1 MPVIDD
7 NILSRRLITLT
18 PGTVEPE
25 SNVAWILAG
34 PRRVARRGLNLFF
47 VSRDVWVAIETTMA
61 MTVTPFESTDLADI
75 YTEMLVGVP
84 SIDTLAQVGYV

>member
-18 PGTVEPE
+18 SGTVEPE
-25 SNVAWILAG
+25 SNVARILAG

-47 VSRDVWVAIETTMA
+47 VPRDVSLACTMA

-75 YTEMLVGVP
+75 YTEMLIGVP
-84 SIDTLAQVGYV
+84 SIDTLARVGYV